1 MMDAALYQKREE
13 VIGKISY
20 TGKEEK
26 YDNSKSN
33 VYRQLLKSK
42 SKQLKSLIASFSHN
56 SFFIPS
62 NSSSSSRQS
71 LEKSFPLRASDDD
84 DEFGALAER
93 KYKKN

>member
-13 VIGKISY
+13 ELVIGKISY

-42 SKQLKSLIASFSHN
+42 SK
-56 SFFIPS
+56 
-62 NSSSSSRQS
+62 
-71 LEKSFPLRASDDD
+71 
-84 DEFGALAER
+84 
-93 KYKKN
+93 